1 MQTNQDQRPSQ
12 RALNRKP
19 SRLSIAKSLSGAP
32 HNGNKGFNIVNHN
45 ELGEQLFLRVIEA
58 NGRPKI
64 VPLPQGG
71 TASVKLPTSRSMQD
85 PGTKE
90 SLRRS
95 PVKYIALRIGS
106 AEVMSAIHMF
116 QGLGFRVVLM
126 YLKLPENLSKLTF
139 QYSFVTQFLLTPQ
152 FTHPNWRFFTIL
164 SLFSSQHLS
173 GG

>member
-1 MQTNQDQRPSQ
+1 VLPTESQIRVNTSSDLNVNVSTANMNLFLEAYASWTNLSRIEEGSKQQLIQDQTPSQ
-12 RALNRKP
+12 RVLNRKP
-19 SRLSIAKSLSGAP
+19 SRLSIAKSLLGAP

-64 VPLPQGG
+64 VPLPPGG

-106 AEVMSAIHMF
+106 AEVNVSKSICS
-116 QGLGFRVVLM
+116 RV
-126 YLKLPENLSKLTF
+126 
-139 QYSFVTQFLLTPQ
+139 
-152 FTHPNWRFFTIL
+152 
-164 SLFSSQHLS
+164 
-173 GG
+173 